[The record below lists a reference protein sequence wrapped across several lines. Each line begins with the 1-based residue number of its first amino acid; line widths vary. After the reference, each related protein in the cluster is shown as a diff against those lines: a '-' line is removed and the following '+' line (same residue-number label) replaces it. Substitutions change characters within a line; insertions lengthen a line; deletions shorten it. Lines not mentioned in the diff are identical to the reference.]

1 MNDLSFRRGDAA
13 VIALILAAAI
23 SVAAAFALA
32 AVSHG
37 GGAVAEVRRD
47 GELIATLPLS
57 EDARLVVEGGYTNVV
72 VVASGAVCIES
83 SDCPGG
89 DCVRNGKISR
99 PGRALVCLP
108 NRVEVRVVSET
119 AAPYVDA
126 VAG

>member
-1 MNDLSFRRGDAA
+1 MNGLTFRRGDAA

-32 AVSHG
+32 AVSQSG
-37 GGAVAEVRRD
+37 EAAAEVRRD

-57 EDARLVVEGGYTNVV
+57 EDARLVVEGEYTNVV
-72 VVASGAVCIES
+72 VVEDGAVYIES

-89 DCVRNGKISR
+89 DCVRSGKISQ
-99 PGRALVCLP
+99 PGRSLVCLP

-119 AAPYVDA
+119 AAPDVDA
-126 VAG
+126 VVG